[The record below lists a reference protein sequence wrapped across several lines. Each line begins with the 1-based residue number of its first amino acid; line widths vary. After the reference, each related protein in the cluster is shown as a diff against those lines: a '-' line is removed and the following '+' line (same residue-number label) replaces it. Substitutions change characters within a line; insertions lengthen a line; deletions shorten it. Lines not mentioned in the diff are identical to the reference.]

1 MKIIPTDYK
10 IEHDLNEHTYYIVRR
25 MSLKY
30 NNKWFV
36 TMYDRNAFLVES
48 DMGWS
53 SWTCDEHGYNTP
65 EEALEAWERYIK
77 TKGY

>member
-1 MKIIPTDYK
+1 
-10 IEHDLNEHTYYIVRR
+10 
-25 MSLKY
+25 
-30 NNKWFV
+30 
-36 TMYDRNAFLVES
+36 MYDRNAFLVES